1 MIITR
6 LVDLRLRGL
15 CVVALAL
22 CLCVVMQMLGAPGT
36 LLSAEDISDKFSG
49 SALEGFSL
57 PQTLPPLT
65 LSSESISAG
74 ELPQSAQLFVLASQ
88 QFHPPA
94 NQIVLSS
101 APYRRSE

>member
-1 MIITR
+1 MIIPR

-22 CLCVVMQMLGAPGT
+22 CLCIIMQMLGAPGT
-36 LLSAEDISDKFSG
+36 LLSAEDISDEFSG

-88 QFHPPA
+88 KFHPPA
-94 NQIVLSS
+94 K
-101 APYRRSE
+101 